1 MLAANPSRLIR
12 ISATIRPQ
20 MATRWNIRDLAR
32 FVPGRRGAESD
43 EPAADPRLGDL
54 VGLDQEDLQIIE
66 RALPYTMT
74 SVMRLR
80 ALVDAVRY
88 CDSSEIPGAFVECG
102 VWRGGSILTMIATL
116 QAAGAAERDI
126 HLYDTF
132 EGMTEPTE
140 HDRSQYA
147 PPALETWQAA
157 SAEGEERPW
166 PEFFGGEVFNEEGV
180 RRLLESTGYPAD
192 RLHLVRGPV
201 EETVPASA
209 PEQIALLRLD
219 TDWYESTLHEM
230 QHLFPRLAP
239 GGVLLIDDYGHWEG
253 ARRAVDE
260 YLESDGAK
268 LLLTA
273 VDYTGRVAV
282 KR

>member
-1 MLAANPSRLIR
+1 MAARWDIR
-12 ISATIRPQ
+12 SLG
-20 MATRWNIRDLAR
+20 NIVRGGRGRDSH
-32 FVPGRRGAESD
+32 AET
-43 EPAADPRLGDL
+43 DPRLEDLAGLDPGDL
-54 VGLDQEDLQIIE
+54 PIIE

-88 CDSSEIPGAFVECG
+88 CDSAKIPGAFVECG
-102 VWRGGSILTMIATL
+102 VWRGGSVLTMIATL
-116 QAAGAAERDI
+116 QAAASEERDI
-126 HLYDTF
+126 YLYDTF

-140 HDRSQYA
+140 HDRSQFG
-147 PPALETWQAA
+147 PPALETWREAA
-157 SAEGEERPW
+157 DGEQRPW

-180 RRLLESTGYPAD
+180 RRLLESTGYSAD
-192 RLHLVRGPV
+192 RLHFVRGPV
-201 EETVPASA
+201 EETVPALA
-209 PEQIALLRLD
+209 PDQIALLRLD

-230 QHLFPRLAP
+230 RHLYPRLAA

-253 ARRAVDE
+253 ARRAIDE
-260 YLESDGAK
+260 YLEEAEIR